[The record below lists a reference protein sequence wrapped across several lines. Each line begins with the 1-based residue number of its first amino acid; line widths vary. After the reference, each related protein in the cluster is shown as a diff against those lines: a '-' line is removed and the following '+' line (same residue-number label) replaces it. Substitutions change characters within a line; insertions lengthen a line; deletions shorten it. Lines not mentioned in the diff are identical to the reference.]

1 MGQDARSPTENERK
15 RLLRLHSEKIEAQL
29 DSGQGECHLRNPEIA
44 RLVTEALG
52 RFEGQR
58 YELHE
63 WCVMPNHVH
72 VVLRP
77 LSGHSLAEILHSWK
91 SYTAKVAN
99 RRLGRSGDFWQVE
112 YYDHLIRDEAD
123 YAHAIDYVR
132 QNPEKAGLISWP
144 WRGHGRRCE
153 SGTGVPPVGSSVEF
167 SQSHGRDAR
176 ATLPE
181 HDDRGAVR
189 RHEVGDYRASVAAGL
204 ERIAAGEFQKIV
216 LARAQDIVADEPLHP
231 LRMLNGLRQRFPDCY
246 AFSSADGSGRSFI
259 GASPERLVRVSQGVL
274 QTEALAGS
282 ARRGAGA
289 SEDAALAATLLHS
302 EKDLREQRHVLD
314 SIKRRLDALGLSA
327 RHPEVPS
334 VLRLAN
340 VQHLRTPIEADLR
353 EDVRLLDVV
362 AALHPTP
369 AVGGSPREAAVAR
382 IRELEGFPR
391 GLYAGALGWMNARG
405 GGEFFVGIRSALV
418 EGPTARAYAGA
429 GIVAG
434 SSPDREY
441 AETEL
446 KFAALLDALLGT

>member
-1 MGQDARSPTENERK
+1 
-15 RLLRLHSEKIEAQL
+15 
-29 DSGQGECHLRNPEIA
+29 
-44 RLVTEALG
+44 VG
-52 RFEGQR
+52 RQ
-58 YELHE
+58 
-63 WCVMPNHVH
+63 
-72 VVLRP
+72 
-77 LSGHSLAEILHSWK
+77 
-91 SYTAKVAN
+91 
-99 RRLGRSGDFWQVE
+99 
-112 YYDHLIRDEAD
+112 
-123 YAHAIDYVR
+123 
-132 QNPEKAGLISWP
+132 
-144 WRGHGRRCE
+144 
-153 SGTGVPPVGSSVEF
+153 
-167 SQSHGRDAR
+167 
-176 ATLPE
+176 
-181 HDDRGAVR
+181 
-189 RHEVGDYRASVAAGL
+189 EVGDYRASVAAGL

-216 LARAQDIVADEPLHP
+216 LARAQDIVAGEPLHP

-289 SEDAALAATLLHS
+289 SEDAALASTLLHS

-314 SIKRRLDALGLSA
+314 SIKRRLDDLGLSA
-327 RHPEVPS
+327 RHSEIPS

-353 EDVRLLDVV
+353 EGVRLLDVV